1 MVRDK
6 NKSLPKVKGIGPIYY
21 LNLDGQ
27 PERREFME
35 EQFEYWE
42 IDNYKRIS
50 AYDGREDD
58 LSDIIKGRYPDMMTS
73 GEIGCTTS
81 HLKAIKEFYET
92 GEPYAII
99 MEDDYSLDL
108 IRFWNFTWKDFTLE
122 FLMTGMSYKLQSFVL
137 ETFTSKSIRDL

>member
-50 AYDGREDD
+50 A
-58 LSDIIKGRYPDMMTS
+58 MMV
-73 GEIGCTTS
+73 E
-81 HLKAIKEFYET
+81 
-92 GEPYAII
+92 
-99 MEDDYSLDL
+99 
-108 IRFWNFTWKDFTLE
+108 R
-122 FLMTGMSYKLQSFVL
+122 MT
-137 ETFTSKSIRDL
+137 

>member
-1 MVRDK
+1 MTRIGSVMVRDK

-35 EQFEYWE
+35 DSFEYWE

-50 AYDGREDD
+50 SYDGREDD

-92 GEPYAII
+92 GEPYNHHG
-99 MEDDYSLDL
+99 
-108 IRFWNFTWKDFTLE
+108 R
-122 FLMTGMSYKLQSFVL
+122 
-137 ETFTSKSIRDL
+137 